1 MSKAVIPPPQY
12 AHLLMGIFLYAWE
25 SLDAPAAAS
34 SPYSTTTK
42 RPPVEWRA
50 LWFPIWW
57 RGRDSN
63 PRPLGYEPN
72 ELPLLHPATSG
83 VVVSGAGALPVGG
96 APALGFVEALNPV
109 LWVCVLGE

>member
-34 SPYSTTTK
+34 SPYSTTRK

-50 LWFPIWW
+50 LWFPNGGGGGNQDAAPDLQPQVSMLHRRIVRPFSFRLV
-57 RGRDSN
+57 RGIS
-63 PRPLGYEPN
+63 E
-72 ELPLLHPATSG
+72 G
-83 VVVSGAGALPVGG
+83 VAQL
-96 APALGFVEALNPV
+96 FF
-109 LWVCVLGE
+109 